1 MHNSPKR
8 SLFSNNRLD
17 QLANHTQTLSKA
29 VEVDESK
36 ELDSF
41 LEHEHHAQKEVLQN
55 EAIDI
60 QPFGLDLEDVIDGTS
75 R

>member
-1 MHNSPKR
+1 M
-8 SLFSNNRLD
+8 FSNNRLE
-17 QLANHTQTLSKA
+17 QLAHHHPTLSKA
-29 VEVDESK
+29 TEVDESK

-41 LEHEHHAQKEVLQN
+41 LEHEHIAQKEVLQN

-60 QPFGLDLEDVIDGTS
+60 QPFGLELEEVIDGPA